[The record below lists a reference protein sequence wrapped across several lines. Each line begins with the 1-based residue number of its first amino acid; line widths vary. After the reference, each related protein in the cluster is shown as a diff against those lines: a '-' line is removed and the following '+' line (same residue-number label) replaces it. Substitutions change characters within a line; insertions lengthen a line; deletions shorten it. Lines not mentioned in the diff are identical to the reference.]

1 MTFIF
6 NGQGGHGLPRKISER
21 SQFTPSRSSHHTIA
35 LPTEISTRI
44 IQNCRKQGI
53 TFGNA
58 YPIIAQLATA
68 RLLLRRYLRGEI
80 DEAEWEFRKKE
91 PMYSAGPINLRTF
104 LDQEWL
110 DAGGMDHACLA
121 IGFYFY
127 SISFLPLG
135 SAAKLQ
141 PGMALPAVGDLLT
154 RGRFFYRA
162 KLVQKQGRAFMGNP
176 LFLEVGNSAFSQ
188 RRRVERAKATALE
201 WRERNGPPIALS
213 DRSLTPMEQAFG
225 LVFCNGGSS
234 MGNVSCYLVHA
245 QKTHTFWN

>member
-1 MTFIF
+1 MIT
-6 NGQGGHGLPRKISER
+6 LPRKIS
-21 SQFTPSRSSHHTIA
+21 
-35 LPTEISTRI
+35 TRI
-44 IQNCRKQGI
+44 IRNCRKQGI

-58 YPIIAQLATA
+58 YPIIAQVATA
-68 RLLLRRYLRGEI
+68 RLLLKRYLQGEI

-110 DAGGMDHACLA
+110 DAGGKDHACLA

-154 RGRFFYRA
+154 KGRFFYRA
-162 KLVQKQGRAFMGNP
+162 KLVQKQGRALMGSP
-176 LFLEVGNSAFSQ
+176 LFLDIGDSAFSQ
-188 RRRVERAKATALE
+188 RRRVERARATALE
-201 WRERNGPPIALS
+201 WKEKNGPPTALS
-213 DRSLTPMEQAFG
+213 DRALTPMEQALASG
-225 LVFCNGGSS
+225 LVLSNGGSS
-234 MGNVSCYLVHA
+234 MGNVS
-245 QKTHTFWN
+245 